1 MKRPTALLVLLLVIT
16 ACCLSSC
23 GGGGDSG
30 TAKDSFPEETR
41 HRLEE
46 IVDGAMARNGAP
58 GAVVGVWVPG
68 TGTWVAAKGQ
78 ADVSSGR
85 AMQAGDRFRM
95 GEVTETFTAT
105 VVLQLVDE
113 GRVKL
118 DDPLSEYF
126 PGATQVAAITVRQ
139 LLNHTSGLFDYRD
152 DEAFQGVMQQQPARR
167 WSPEE
172 LVGIAFTHPP
182 NFPPGQE
189 FRYSST
195 DYVILGLLVKTT
207 TASDLEEEVNRRIID
222 RAGLLN
228 TYFIHNL
235 AMVGQY
241 SHGYLQLAGGSQQD
255 VSNLF
260 DPSWVW
266 AAGAMTSNQDDL
278 EAFARVLANGD
289 LLSRA
294 SQRERLKTVPAVL
307 EGSKMDYGLGIA
319 SWRGFLGYA
328 GYYPGYDCAV
338 FYHPVHETTI
348 VVFFNRTA
356 QAANSEA
363 LRVLQEIVEVLYP
376 SSS

>member
-1 MKRPTALLVLLLVIT
+1 
-16 ACCLSSC
+16 
-23 GGGGDSG
+23 
-30 TAKDSFPEETR
+30 
-41 HRLEE
+41 
-46 IVDGAMARNGAP
+46 MA
-58 GAVVGVWVPG
+58 
-68 TGTWVAAKGQ
+68 TKGQ

-195 DYVILGLLVKTT
+195 DYVILSLLVKTT

-328 GYYPGYDCAV
+328 GYYPGL
-338 FYHPVHETTI
+338 
-348 VVFFNRTA
+348 R
-356 QAANSEA
+356 
-363 LRVLQEIVEVLYP
+363 LRRVLP
-376 SSS
+376 SGTRNDHRRLLQPDRAGREFRGPTGLTGDRGSSLPLLFLTTPNDKCFSMAWRPYVIRARTSRPPGSWAVPVRCRHRRRPRRRTPPCRG